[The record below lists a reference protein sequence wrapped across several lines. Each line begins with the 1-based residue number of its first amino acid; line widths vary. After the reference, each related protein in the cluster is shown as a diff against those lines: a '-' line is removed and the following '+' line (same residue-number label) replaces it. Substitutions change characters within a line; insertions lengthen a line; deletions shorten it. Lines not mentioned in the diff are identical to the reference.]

1 MALADTKD
9 DPYPAT
15 ARMATPTFPYHETA
29 EGGEAN
35 ATNNMKGDAGLMQT
49 GAKTVDA
56 EEVEKNKS
64 PELGPLTTQSTSER
78 VENST
83 EETPDTFSHAGTQS
97 TMLNQHLDL
106 EIVSPAISGDENFQD
121 MQQYTEVAQTRIVE
135 TLQPE
140 FTPEQVEDYGNTS
153 EGLSVTG
160 DTIVDTQEQLQ
171 EVSRTIHILGTD
183 PVGQF
188 IAHGLAGLDLAP
200 PVTLLLDRPSQIKYW
215 RAAGEAVKVYNQG
228 LTSERSGFGV
238 ELTKD
243 FAISPSGSGRMQ
255 SKQIFKS
262 SDEVIDNLIITTKGA
277 KTVAALASIKNRLQS
292 YSTVCFIQH
301 GAGVIDEV
309 NALVFPDP
317 STRPHYM
324 LGNASHGV
332 FPSDRPWTVTHVSEG
347 KLKLTIL
354 PRDTDKSTGGGS
366 VRRLD
371 PGWAPSSRYMLM
383 TLCRDPELQATGLLY
398 PEYLKAHFEFVAV
411 NSVIGPLSVV
421 FDCSCNQLLYNY
433 PASQTMKSLLREIS
447 GVLTALPE
455 FENTRNI
462 SKHFGVDRLES
473 LVLSVI
479 ARTGDN
485 LTTMLR
491 NVRTGKRTDID
502 YYNGYIVRR
511 ARELGVPFS
520 VNEMVVNM
528 VKAKQAMVSRERNSF
543 IPIYDRNWDRTR

>member
-1 MALADTKD
+1 MLDMPLGLA
-9 DPYPAT
+9 
-15 ARMATPTFPYHETA
+15 
-29 EGGEAN
+29 
-35 ATNNMKGDAGLMQT
+35 
-49 GAKTVDA
+49 
-56 EEVEKNKS
+56 
-64 PELGPLTTQSTSER
+64 
-78 VENST
+78 T
-83 EETPDTFSHAGTQS
+83 E
-97 TMLNQHLDL
+97 
-106 EIVSPAISGDENFQD
+106 SPAISGDDNRQGIQE
-121 MQQYTEVAQTRIVE
+121 YTEVAE
-135 TLQPE
+135 TQAIETQATETPRPE
-140 FTPEQVEDYGNTS
+140 SVPQQVDDHSNTS
-153 EGLSVTG
+153 EGISVTRN
-160 DTIVDTQEQLQ
+160 TTLDTQEQLQ

-188 IAHGLAGLDLAP
+188 IAHGLAGLDYAP
-200 PVTLLLDRPSQIKYW
+200 PITLLMDRPRQVRYW
-215 RAAGEAVKVYNQG
+215 RAAGEVLKVSNQG

-243 FAISPSGSGRMQ
+243 FAISPSFSG
-255 SKQIFKS
+255 SKQTLER

-277 KTVAALASIKNRLQS
+277 KTVAALTSIKHRLRS
-292 YSTVCFIQH
+292 HSTICFIQH
-301 GAGVIDEV
+301 GAGVVDEV

-332 FPSDRPWTVTHVSEG
+332 FPSDRPWTVSHVSHG
-347 KLKLTIL
+347 QLKLTIL
-354 PRDTDKSTGGGS
+354 PRDTDEPTSRGS

-421 FDCSCNQLLYNY
+421 FDCSCDQLLYNY
-433 PASQTMKSLLREIS
+433 PVSQTMKSLLREIS
-447 GVLTALPE
+447 GVLTILPE
-455 FENTRNI
+455 FDQSRNI
-462 SKHFGVDRLES
+462 TKHFGLDRLES

-485 LTTMLR
+485 LTSMLR

-528 VKAKQAMVSRERNSF
+528 VKAKQAMVSREMNSF
-543 IPIYDRNWDRTR
+543 IPIYDRNWDRIR